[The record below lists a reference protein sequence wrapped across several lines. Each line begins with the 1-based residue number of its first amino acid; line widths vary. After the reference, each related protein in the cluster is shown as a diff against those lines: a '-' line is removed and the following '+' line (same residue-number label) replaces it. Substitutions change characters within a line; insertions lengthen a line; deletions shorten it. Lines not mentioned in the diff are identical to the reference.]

1 MGLPKQATSR
11 QKWVT
16 SQDLKTKNSNF
27 KKDFNIIKSPINDL
41 FFIGTIEWDF
51 DNFIWKPIDILWG

>member
-1 MGLPKQATSR
+1 MGYKSR
-11 QKWVT
+11 
-16 SQDLKTKNSNF
+16 LKTKNYNF